1 MKGKKAEYCVTYL
14 NPGAVETQAGRFLL
28 SLKPAWS
35 TQSSRTARATRP
47 QATTNLDMAQAGMKN
62 LLSLQRTLFGFQDSL
77 GS

>member
-35 TQSSRTARATRP
+35 TQSSGQGA
-47 QATTNLDMAQAGMKN
+47 
-62 LLSLQRTLFGFQDSL
+62 LQREIMPHKQVN
-77 GS
+77 